1 MLRKLMSGI
10 DLAATCFL
18 EKPRTIFPLPE
29 IYDDSNMPTTT
40 LPWPIPPTSNRHQSI
55 WKHSFLNESPLL
67 PIFHD
72 LTDLMLSLKSD
83 SFDHRNS
90 GGPPV
95 AINRAAV
102 FSLICRLDEISIP
115 IEDTTPDNLVQECC
129 RIGGMILLGGVY
141 DHFPS
146 KGFPHHVERF
156 MDTASLARKLHTIL
170 IKLGRYK
177 QWVLLKPLLLWSVAL
192 GAVSSDNPDD
202 VNDFL
207 DLILFAGRRLGL
219 YNWMEALMVAGNLLW
234 VSEVFDEKYK
244 RVTANKMWEY
254 NPNVYK

>member
-1 MLRKLMSGI
+1 M
-10 DLAATCFL
+10 
-18 EKPRTIFPLPE
+18 
-29 IYDDSNMPTTT
+29 
-40 LPWPIPPTSNRHQSI
+40 
-55 WKHSFLNESPLL
+55 
-67 PIFHD
+67 
-72 LTDLMLSLKSD
+72 
-83 SFDHRNS
+83 
-90 GGPPV
+90 

-141 DHFPS
+141 DHFLS

-170 IKLGRYK
+170 VKLGRYK